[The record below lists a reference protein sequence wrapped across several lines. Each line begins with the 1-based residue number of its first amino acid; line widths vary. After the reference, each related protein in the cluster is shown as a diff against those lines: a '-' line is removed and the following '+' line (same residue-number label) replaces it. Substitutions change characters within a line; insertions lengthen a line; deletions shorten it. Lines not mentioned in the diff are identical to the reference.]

1 MILVKIENGSVKTE
15 PLSPIDILEIIPVTK
30 QNKE

>member
-15 PLSPIDILEIIPVTK
+15 PLSPIDILETIPVTK
-30 QNKE
+30 TNKE